1 MKSIIRRRNK
11 TTHKKRAIKR
21 TNKYRRM
28 RSRRMRS
35 RRMRSRKNRRIR
47 KKKYKGGNNDVC
59 CICDKETDSILTPIS
74 CERRPTGVKT
84 HIICGDCWW
93 PFARENT
100 DHACPGCKKGIP
112 LTNRKNSNKKETGPP
127 EVIDLSK

>member
-1 MKSIIRRRNK
+1 MKSIIHRRNK
-11 TTHKKRAIKR
+11 TTRKKMAIKR

-28 RSRRMRS
+28 RSRKN

-47 KKKYKGGNNDVC
+47 KKKYKGGNKDVC

-74 CERRPTGVKT
+74 CERHSIIGAKT

-93 PFARENT
+93 PFADEKA
-100 DHACPGCKKGIP
+100 DHACPGCKKDP
-112 LTNRKNSNKKETGPP
+112 LPKSTGKSPP
-127 EVIDLSK
+127 APVIDLT

>member
-11 TTHKKRAIKR
+11 TTRKKRAIKR

-28 RSRRMRS
+28 RSRKN

-47 KKKYKGGNNDVC
+47 KKKYKGGNKDVC

-74 CERRPTGVKT
+74 CERRTNPGKT
-84 HIICGDCWW
+84 HIMCGPCWW
-93 PFARENT
+93 LFADENT
-100 DHACPGCKKGIP
+100 DHACPGCKKEP
-112 LTNRKNSNKKETGPP
+112 LPKSTKKSPP
-127 EVIDLSK
+127 QVIDLT

>member
-47 KKKYKGGNNDVC
+47 KKKYKGGNKDVC

-74 CERRPTGVKT
+74 CERHPIIGAKT

-93 PFARENT
+93 PFADEKA
-100 DHACPGCKKGIP
+100 DHACPGCKKDP
-112 LTNRKNSNKKETGPP
+112 LPKSTGKSPP
-127 EVIDLSK
+127 APVIDLT

>member
-21 TNKYRRM
+21 TNKY
-28 RSRRMRS
+28 RRMRS

-100 DHACPGCKKGIP
+100 DHACPGCKKDP
-112 LTNRKNSNKKETGPP
+112 LPKSTEKSRPTP
-127 EVIDLSK
+127 VIDLT

>member
-11 TTHKKRAIKR
+11 TTRKKRAIKR

-28 RSRRMRS
+28 RSRKNRT
-35 RRMRSRKNRRIR
+35 MRSRKNRRIR
-47 KKKYKGGNNDVC
+47 KKKYKGGNKDVC

-74 CERRPTGVKT
+74 CERRQIIGAKT

-93 PFARENT
+93 PFADENT
-100 DHACPGCKKGIP
+100 DHACPGCKKEP
-112 LTNRKNSNKKETGPP
+112 LPKSTEKSPSAP
-127 EVIDLSK
+127 VIDLT